1 VARLHSRIYLHF
13 LGVLLVVAVTT
24 AVVFALGARDAFRR
38 EMAPRVTRHLV
49 SLVGERIGDPAALT
63 ARLQQIH
70 DDLHLAVR
78 VRSLDGRVIAS
89 AGDDLPSLT
98 PAEQADV
105 RAGRVVVRPRPMGFA
120 AAPILDPSTG
130 AVVAIVEGAVPRP
143 MGTPPLWRPVLLVA
157 VALLAVAVATRPLAQ
172 RISRPVERLTAAA
185 RRLGAGDL
193 SARVGAQ
200 DAHARRRTDE
210 ITELTRAFN
219 EMAERVE
226 RLVRAEKE
234 LLANVSHELR
244 SPLARI
250 RVALALLPRE
260 ADDDRRLRDIER
272 DLAELDRLVEDVLT
286 TARLEATGL
295 PTHLAAVETRA
306 LLANLV
312 ERAHHDPLT
321 AALPVHVE
329 DGPPITVTADEA
341 LLRRAL
347 WNLVENAAKYGEP
360 PIALSAIVE
369 GERVLLRVQDE
380 GAGVASADR
389 ERVFAP
395 FYRGDAA
402 RTPDPHG
409 DARRG
414 VGLGLTLARRVAEV
428 HGGDIAIG
436 PTSEADGQARGC
448 RVTLSIPLTAVTSS
462 A

>member
-24 AVVFALGARDAFRR
+24 AVVFALGAREAFRR
-38 EMAPRVTRHLV
+38 DMAPRVTRHLA
-49 SLVGERIGDPAALT
+49 SLVGERIGDPSALT
-63 ARLQQIH
+63 ARLQQMH
-70 DDLHLAVR
+70 EDLHLAVR
-78 VRSLDGRVIAS
+78 VRDLDGRVIAA
-89 AGDDLPSLT
+89 AGDDLPTLT
-98 PAEQADV
+98 PAEQANV
-105 RAGRVVVRPRPMGFA
+105 RAGRVVMRPRPMGFA
-120 AAPILDPSTG
+120 AAPIRDPSTG

-143 MGTPPLWRPVLLVA
+143 MGTPSLWRPVLVVA
-157 VALLAVAVATRPLAQ
+157 VALLAVAAATRPLAQ

-193 SARVGAQ
+193 SARVPTDG
-200 DAHARRRTDE
+200 AHARHRTDE

-226 RLVRAEKE
+226 RLVRADKE

-260 ADDDRRLRDIER
+260 ADDDHRLRDIER

-295 PTHLAAVETRA
+295 PTHLASVDARA
-306 LLANLV
+306 LLRNLA
-312 ERAHHDPLT
+312 ERAQHDPLT
-321 AALPVHVE
+321 SALPVRVE
-329 DGPPITVTADEA
+329 DGPPVTLTGDEA

-360 PIALSAIVE
+360 PIILSASVE
-369 GERVLLRVQDE
+369 GERAVFRVQDE
-380 GAGVASADR
+380 GAGVASSER

-402 RTPDPHG
+402 RTPDPG
-409 DARRG
+409 EARRG

-436 PTSEADGQARGC
+436 AVTEAHGQPRGC